1 MRKLVDRSAGVPAR
15 SPPALC
21 AGVQH
26 REAAAAGEREVQDT
40 EGVRAAGGAGGGE
53 EEDVRAPR
61 DAQGAAAGG
70 AAYGMSLP
78 LSTRRV
84 RPKRCR
90 SGPAP

>member
-1 MRKLVDRSAGVPAR
+1 MHKLVDRSAGAPGC
-15 SPPALC
+15 SPPASF

-26 REAAAAGEREVQDT
+26 QEAAAAGEREVQDT

-70 AAYGMSLP
+70 AAHRVP

-84 RPKRCR
+84 RPERCR